1 MIEFDTNIYRLINCK
16 LIQPIGIIFIFHF
29 IIDYD
34 TRYWLSEINTQ
45 CIDNKSDVVV
55 DKLECRIAFAD
66 MLVYIPKDVGFFPW
80 RIEHNISDQFSSTKY
95 PTGCI
100 AVEISER
107 GKEISI
113 RWNESPSGQSSSSA
127 YQVCKIGITTSCI

>member
-1 MIEFDTNIYRLINCK
+1 M
-16 LIQPIGIIFIFHF
+16 GIIFIFHF

-34 TRYWLSEINTQ
+34 PRYWLSEKGAQ
-45 CIDNKSDVVV
+45 CNDNKSDVVV

-66 MLVYIPKDVGFFPW
+66 LLVYIPKELEVFPW
-80 RIEHNISDQFSSTKY
+80 KIEHNISDQFNSPDH

-100 AVEISER
+100 AMEISDSDR

-113 RWNESPSGQSSSSA
+113 LWNENPFGKPSPSA